1 MPAYSYTA
9 LNLNGE
15 KKKGVLSAQ
24 SEREARRLV
33 KDLNLTPVN
42 IQEAKGNLSRISKV
56 KNKDIVIMTRQ
67 LATLLEANTP
77 IIDALKITA
86 DQSNNKNL
94 VQILY
99 NLREDVIQGKRLGL
113 SMQKYPGVFSDT
125 YTSLVTAGDSSGN
138 LDVIFEKLADYLEES
153 ASTRQKVISALT
165 YPIILIGF
173 SIVVIISLLAFV
185 LPQVVGQFV
194 KAGAELPFITKALL
208 GVSNNI
214 VLITII
220 SIILI
225 LGITYLY
232 KQFIKKVDNQIRF
245 HKYIIS
251 FPMIGNFMLISEIE
265 RFSTTMT
272 LLLESGSNLDIALDE
287 ASKIFNNKYLSNL
300 ILDAK
305 KDVIEGKDFII
316 SLKQTQIFP
325 DIFIQLISS
334 GYRSGNL
341 IKMFRKVA
349 DFMKNEIDTKR
360 SVFLSLLEPFVI
372 IFMGGFIMLIVLAI
386 LIPIMQMNTMSLG

>member
-9 LNLNGE
+9 LSLNGE

-33 KDLNLTPVN
+33 KELNLTPVN

-349 DFMKNEIDTKR
+349 DFMKSEIDTKR

>member
-9 LNLNGE
+9 LSLNGE

-33 KDLNLTPVN
+33 KELNLTPVN

>member
-9 LNLNGE
+9 LSLNGE

-33 KDLNLTPVN
+33 KELNLTPVN

-113 SMQKYPGVFSDT
+113 SMQKYPGVFSNT

-300 ILDAK
+300 ILNAK

-349 DFMKNEIDTKR
+349 DFMKSEIDTKR

>member
-9 LNLNGE
+9 LSLNGE

-33 KDLNLTPVN
+33 KELNLTPVN

-138 LDVIFEKLADYLEES
+138 LDAIFEKLADYLEES

-300 ILDAK
+300 ILNAK

-349 DFMKNEIDTKR
+349 DFMKSEIDTKR

>member
-9 LNLNGE
+9 LSLNGE

-33 KDLNLTPVN
+33 KELNLTPVN

-165 YPIILIGF
+165 YPIILIG
-173 SIVVIISLLAFV
+173 
-185 LPQVVGQFV
+185 
-194 KAGAELPFITKALL
+194 
-208 GVSNNI
+208 
-214 VLITII
+214 
-220 SIILI
+220 
-225 LGITYLY
+225 
-232 KQFIKKVDNQIRF
+232 
-245 HKYIIS
+245 
-251 FPMIGNFMLISEIE
+251 
-265 RFSTTMT
+265 
-272 LLLESGSNLDIALDE
+272 
-287 ASKIFNNKYLSNL
+287 
-300 ILDAK
+300 
-305 KDVIEGKDFII
+305 
-316 SLKQTQIFP
+316 
-325 DIFIQLISS
+325 
-334 GYRSGNL
+334 
-341 IKMFRKVA
+341 
-349 DFMKNEIDTKR
+349 
-360 SVFLSLLEPFVI
+360 
-372 IFMGGFIMLIVLAI
+372 
-386 LIPIMQMNTMSLG
+386 

>member
-138 LDVIFEKLADYLEES
+138 LDLIFEKLADYLEES

-272 LLLESGSNLDIALDE
+272 LLLESGSNLDIA
-287 ASKIFNNKYLSNL
+287 
-300 ILDAK
+300 
-305 KDVIEGKDFII
+305 
-316 SLKQTQIFP
+316 
-325 DIFIQLISS
+325 
-334 GYRSGNL
+334 
-341 IKMFRKVA
+341 
-349 DFMKNEIDTKR
+349 
-360 SVFLSLLEPFVI
+360 
-372 IFMGGFIMLIVLAI
+372 
-386 LIPIMQMNTMSLG
+386 